1 MEALKEAQEDSCID
15 KHCQYSRGYLGN
27 HREPVFL
34 CLVTK
39 WTLKDVNHI
48 FFVAAGLQIN
58 LLKSCG
64 WPHRKHTLGC
74 ELPGCVLGVTRGTR
88 DDDDV
93 QEQVAERFASRHF
106 SFHSLVHRRL
116 Y

>member
-39 WTLKDVNHI
+39 WTLKEVNHI
-48 FFVAAGLQIN
+48 FGVAAGLQIN
-58 LLKSCG
+58 QVKRCG
-64 WPHRKHTLGC
+64 WPHRKHTPGY
-74 ELPGCVLGVTRGTR
+74 ELSGCVLGVTRGTR
-88 DDDDV
+88 DDGDV
-93 QEQVAERFASRHF
+93 QEQVVERFASRHF
-106 SFHSLVHRRL
+106 SFYNLIHRRL